1 MCLAGP
7 QLMMLSTMTTIAGS
21 MASGTSAS
29 RSFKTGA
36 IREVKQMQKDKEL
49 ADIQAQTAIGQTLI
63 NFREATASSLVST
76 AMMGRSATDA
86 SSLALLE
93 KNWDTVQKDISAM
106 KLQHKVNQDKRNLMM
121 ETTLD
126 TAGQKATYA
135 KRSALLNA
143 VSAGTTGIMKI
154 QDIS

>member
-1 MCLAGP
+1 MCIP
-7 QLMMLSTMTTIAGS
+7 QVMMLSTMATTVASISAGN
-21 MASGTSAS
+21 AKA
-29 RSFKTGA
+29 RA
-36 IREVKQMQKDKEL
+36 IRQAGLLEVEQMQRDKEL
-49 ADIQAQTAIGQTLI
+49 ADVQAQTAIGQTLI
-63 NFREATASSLVST
+63 NFREATASNLVST

-93 KNWDTVQKDISAM
+93 KNWDTVQKDISTM

-121 ETTLD
+121 QTTLD
-126 TAGQKATYA
+126 TAGEKATYA
-135 KRSALLNA
+135 RRSALLNA

>member
-1 MCLAGP
+1 MCIPAP
-7 QLMMLSTMTTIAGS
+7 QLLMLSTMTTIAGS

-49 ADIQAQTAIGQTLI
+49 ADIQAQRAIGQTLI
-63 NFREATASSLVST
+63 NFREATASNLVST

-93 KNWDTVQKDISAM
+93 KNWDTVQKDISTM

-121 ETTLD
+121 QTTLD
-126 TAGQKATYA
+126 TAGEKATYA
-135 KRSALLNA
+135 RRSALLNA

>member
-1 MCLAGP
+1 MCIP
-7 QLMMLSTMTTIAGS
+7 QVMMLSTMATTVASISAGN
-21 MASGTSAS
+21 AKA
-29 RSFKTGA
+29 RA
-36 IREVKQMQKDKEL
+36 IRQAGLLEVEQMQRDKEL
-49 ADIQAQTAIGQTLI
+49 ADVQAQTAIGQTLI
-63 NFREATASSLVST
+63 NFREATASNLVST

-93 KNWDTVQKDISAM
+93 KNWDTVQKDISTM

-121 ETTLD
+121 QTTLE
-126 TAGQKATYA
+126 TAGEKATYA
-135 KRSALLNA
+135 RRSALLNA

>member
-1 MCLAGP
+1 MCIPAP
-7 QLMMLSTMTTIAGS
+7 QLLMLSTMTTVAGS
-21 MASGTSAS
+21 MAMGSSAS
-29 RSFKTGA
+29 RSATTGA
-36 IREVKQMQKDKEL
+36 LREVEQMQRDKEL
-49 ADIQAQTAIGQTLI
+49 ADVQAQTAIGQTLI
-63 NFREATASSLVST
+63 NFREATASNLVST

-93 KNWDTVQKDISAM
+93 KNWDTVQKDISTM

-121 ETTLD
+121 QTTLD
-126 TAGQKATYA
+126 TAGEKATYA
-135 KRSALLNA
+135 RRSALLNA